1 MFVLY
6 RIPFALTSHPAIC
19 YSEMDTNTSHLHP
32 APIGQEKGD
41 PMRKTTTKSRF
52 TALLA
57 AVLALV
63 VCVTSFPVDA
73 VAAANKGARL
83 KVSFNGKESVSDEI
97 WDQNTYGLSV
107 PLTKKSKIKKN
118 TTVSYKML
126 IPKDLLKKDGDALMF
141 CMDLVLCGTYNKKK
155 NLYEKP
161 AGMINKTTWCQLEK
175 EGKKI
180 YLSTYNEKTDKHTK
194 RIASQGSK
202 VKKSGNATVKEQ
214 GSYYVIT
221 MKDTLPNTC
230 FNFQTQKNVKV
241 DSKKSY
247 YIIPELVVHGDC
259 SKLSG
264 YVYYDEFSVN
274 AATKQTV
281 NFSKKSAYNGLDARH
296 FGGKNWE
303 SNCKLV
309 NLPF

>member
-1 MFVLY
+1 
-6 RIPFALTSHPAIC
+6 
-19 YSEMDTNTSHLHP
+19 
-32 APIGQEKGD
+32 
-41 PMRKTTTKSRF
+41 MRKATTEPRF

-57 AVLALV
+57 AVLTLA
-63 VCVTSFPVDA
+63 VCVTSFPMDA
-73 VAAANKGARL
+73 VAATNKGARL
-83 KVSFNGKESVSDEI
+83 KVSFNGKESISDEI

-126 IPKDLLKKDGDALMF
+126 IPKNLLKKNDDSLMF
-141 CMDLVLCGTYNKKK
+141 SMDLVLCGAYNKKEK
-155 NLYEKP
+155 RYEKP
-161 AGMINKTTWCQLEK
+161 LGMINKTTWCQIDK

-180 YLSTYNEKTDKHTK
+180 YLSTYNEKTDKHSK
-194 RIASQGSK
+194 RIAAQGSK
-202 VKKSGNATVKEQ
+202 VKKSGNATIKEQ

-241 DSKKSY
+241 NSKTSY

-281 NFSKKSAYNGLDARH
+281 TFSKKSDYNGLDARH